1 MSHDFSE
8 TPYNTTTEEDDIA
21 RFSCQIESVPKALI
35 SWERN
40 GNPLPQNSRYFTLDS
55 GVLYI
60 TKVQPSDAGT
70 YRCVAVNLLTKRQR
84 VSSEGQLEVIP
95 KSPIPRLPQIISEA
109 SAMIEARAG
118 DNVTLDCA
126 ATGSPIPE
134 LTWMFLPRI
143 PDSKQR
149 PITNKTRNG
158 INVLTLHQVTTAH
171 TGTYTCIAT
180 SAGLDKQSTPVS
192 KTVSVEVLEIPTFE
206 KVPTSQVYLTAKTV
220 RFECEVKDN
229 KTTEVKWLKNG
240 AELKINGLYAY
251 FSVILCEHPKTIL
264 TKLEQRSWIK
274 IEMARGHSAQEC
286 FQGLREACGDA
297 ALPYRTVAQ
306 WVKAFQEGLVAR
318 YQREGD
324 DFLGRIVAMD
334 ETWTYSYEPNLK
346 RQSNEWKHPGS
357 PRPKKV
363 RPTQSAVKEMF
374 IVAYDID
381 GVILHH
387 AVPPRQTEN
396 ADYWNIH
403 RRIKLRQAE
412 LVLSNTVTDDS
423 GLYQCMARNKIG
435 ESWVAGRLLVNMSR
449 FQPEPPQGLTC
460 RTLSDSQVKLEWK
473 EPAKFVNNITAYTIH
488 YLPSDGGEER
498 QEVSVNCSFLVQKL
512 AAFTNY
518 TFYVRAYSSKSAS
531 DQSKR
536 TRCQTGEGVPLAA
549 PQVLL
554 TAISPTSLSVSWTPL
569 SKEKAQGVVTEYKI
583 QWRRKGQASSR
594 VEQVKGDITDF
605 VITGLHPGK
614 RHQVRVLAATS
625 KGWPNQP
632 DDFEWKD
639 EDTPIYD
646 PQNILKA
653 PTVHL
658 TVVNSTSIEVT
669 WSLSPENKYKPDG
682 FRLYYRK
689 LNSEKVGP
697 INLTAIT
704 TQYLLGNLEPD
715 SWYEVSVHGYYSE
728 GPGESGLKAIHTL
741 PLSGTDEAMAIPS
754 MGLEPPT
761 NLEAEPISPIS
772 INLTWTPPQSAINVS
787 YYTVGYRLVQSSHPR
802 NSSVYSYVSSTSN
815 GVEVTCLKPH
825 TLYEFAVRTHD
836 HNNQHG
842 PYSQKVECRTL
853 EAVPSAVTD
862 VQWRAL
868 NSSTIRV
875 SWKEPQ
881 HTNGVI
887 KNYEISVFRVFG
899 VTQNNVRS
907 VNVSNSKLSTEIT
920 DLEPNTRY
928 YMSVRAGTQ
937 AGMGPPSEKIT
948 ITIPVVPPQVTPP
961 NERPPY
967 SHNPKTDQHLGIV
980 VGVAIGVGCIIL
992 CAIAIVWR
1000 RRCLKSASPEC
1011 SGAGGGATCGSGSH
1025 HVNGNGYYRE
1035 WDRSPASHAHIMAT
1049 SAPSETHEMDYF
1061 VTAVT
1066 TNIPCDSNTDH
1077 LDTKGGYPNG
1087 QVNGL
1092 KHPLLTNG
1100 RIPNGQASRDRSSV
1114 RIIENPQFSRGSNV
1128 DPQQRVLLPVAK
1140 SRSSHSHSDRR
1151 SGSGGEEEVRLLADH
1166 HTPLLTLRGEET
1178 SLQPESSHESTTDNS
1193 GSDRDRTGDISSA
1206 EIGVNDLDLN
1216 ATQVTNLDLSFDG
1229 GALNEGGNQ
1238 SSHQNQQQHNSQQ
1251 HSPHHHFHQ
1260 QQQQQHNNNHHH
1272 NHQNNSSHNSHSLH
1286 HIDNNTGT
1294 TTTRS
1299 QFHPPFLQQSPPY
1312 NSSSTTVTPQT
1323 ELFHS
1328 AAATVSPHN
1337 DLLLNQ

>member
-1 MSHDFSE
+1 MAPRVFLLCILFTVGLLTGRSVGTVGLELTLDFSQEPQDVVAVRSKPLVLQCEVSSSTPGPVNISWTHDGEPIPLVNDSRRHLLPNGSLYFKKVLWKRSGPLHEGSTDQGLYRCVARNSVGSLVSRSAHLRVATMSHDFSE

-143 PDSKQR
+143 PDSKQH

-240 AELKINGLYAY
+240 AELKING
-251 FSVILCEHPKTIL
+251 
-264 TKLEQRSWIK
+264 
-274 IEMARGHSAQEC
+274 
-286 FQGLREACGDA
+286 
-297 ALPYRTVAQ
+297 
-306 WVKAFQEGLVAR
+306 
-318 YQREGD
+318 
-324 DFLGRIVAMD
+324 
-334 ETWTYSYEPNLK
+334 
-346 RQSNEWKHPGS
+346 
-357 PRPKKV
+357 
-363 RPTQSAVKEMF
+363 
-374 IVAYDID
+374 
-381 GVILHH
+381 
-387 AVPPRQTEN
+387 
-396 ADYWNIH
+396 
-403 RRIKLRQAE
+403 RIKLRQAE

-549 PQVLL
+549 PQVSL

-646 PQNILKA
+646 TQNILKA